1 MAARTLRRGGRVP
14 GVRTVRN
21 TLKPNTAHLT
31 ANRER
36 AGTVVGG
43 IFRIWLMP
51 MEWTRARP
59 AVRAAE
65 GPQGVKEGPQGVEGI
80 QVSEE

>member
-1 MAARTLRRGGRVP
+1 MM
-14 GVRTVRN
+14 RTVSN
-21 TLKPNTAHLT
+21 TLTANSAHLT

-36 AGTVVGG
+36 AGPVVGG
-43 IFRIWLMP
+43 IFRLGLMP

-65 GPQGVKEGPQGVEGI
+65 GPQGVEEGPQGVKEGPQGVEGI